1 MFSKFASLT
10 LVQLNISMNFSST
23 RIRWL
28 LEFANSSL
36 VPQLSQLSSLAL
48 TPPLSLPPMHLYIYI
63 LMMFHS
69 RHKKKKKKKK
79 EKKKDIFSS

>member
-48 TPPLSLPPMHLYIYI
+48 TPLLSLPPMHLYIYI
-63 LMMFHS
+63 YINDVSFKTQ
-69 RHKKKKKKKK
+69 KK
-79 EKKKDIFSS
+79 KKKDIFSS